1 MLNFRYYVIN
11 FCCSMTNII
20 IANLRK
26 FYFITLLL
34 YVLLPNHN
42 SNHTALNT
50 YSVNSNQTSLTNHYV
65 PSAVPRNWN
74 LLTSIILTKTL
85 LSRFFYYF
93 HFTDEKVLQKLI
105 HLTMFSSLDSG
116 MDLQHILVAAM
127 FYCLIMKLESH
138 GQARMMSLRRL
149 VL

>member
-65 PSAVPRNWN
+65 PSAVPRN
-74 LLTSIILTKTL
+74 
-85 LSRFFYYF
+85 
-93 HFTDEKVLQKLI
+93 
-105 HLTMFSSLDSG
+105 
-116 MDLQHILVAAM
+116 
-127 FYCLIMKLESH
+127 
-138 GQARMMSLRRL
+138 
-149 VL
+149 

>member
-20 IANLRK
+20 TANFRK

-34 YVLLPNHN
+34 YVLLSNRN
-42 SNHTALNT
+42 SSHTALNT
-50 YSVNSNQTSLTNHYV
+50 YNVNSNQPSLTNHYV
-65 PSAVPRNWN
+65 PSAVPSNWN
-74 LLTSIILTKTL
+74 LLTSIILTKSL

-105 HLTMFSSLDSG
+105 NLTTFSSLDSG
-116 MDLQHILVAAM
+116 KDLQHILLPPCFTA
-127 FYCLIMKLESH
+127 
-138 GQARMMSLRRL
+138 
-149 VL
+149 

>member
-26 FYFITLLL
+26 FYFITLLVD
-34 YVLLPNHN
+34 VLLPNHN

-93 HFTDEKVLQKLI
+93 HFTRGTEWLGNLPEVTQLVRTSIWIQVERIGFLDHHTILGPN
-105 HLTMFSSLDSG
+105 TMFLTTALSYLG
-116 MDLQHILVAAM
+116 AIW
-127 FYCLIMKLESH
+127 I
-138 GQARMMSLRRL
+138 
-149 VL
+149 